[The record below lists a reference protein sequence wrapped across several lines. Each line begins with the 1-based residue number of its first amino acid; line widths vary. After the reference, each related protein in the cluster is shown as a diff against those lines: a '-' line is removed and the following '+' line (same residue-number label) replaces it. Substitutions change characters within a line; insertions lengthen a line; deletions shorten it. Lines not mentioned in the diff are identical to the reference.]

1 MAGMFGNAALLGS
14 LGQVKRIKRQ
24 KVVITQNGELQAMI
38 NNRIFVTINGQA
50 PVEDMEAF
58 FGALDIRG
66 LSEF

>member
-1 MAGMFGNAALLGS
+1 MFVLLDRVTRYQVAGTKPW
-14 LGQVKRIKRQ
+14 QV
-24 KVVITQNGELQAMI
+24 QNGELQAMI